1 MVLVVTPTGLIV
13 EVPDEVRAACLAEVA
28 DGAWKV
34 RRITTAQHGYS
45 WKCQRAYV
53 VYVVKEYRLTKFK
66 SGKVAWQ
73 AFADITDKLS
83 WPQLRQLGYGDLRYG
98 SLHNKPA
105 IAVFK

>member
-1 MVLVVTPTGLIV
+1 MVLVVTPTGQV
-13 EVPDEVRAACLAEVA
+13 VAVPDEVRAACLAEVTA
-28 DGAWKV
+28 GAWKV
-34 RRITTAQHGYS
+34 KRITTVPQGS
-45 WKCQRAYV
+45 WKWKWQKAYA
-53 VYVVKEYRLTKFK
+53 VKEYRLTKFK

-98 SLHNKPA
+98 ALHNKPA